1 MDIDKIVCNYEPND
15 QLSEM
20 SKETPRESRESPAE
34 TIKEESIKD
43 ATIESAKEE
52 STKDVT
58 KEESIKDTIIELV
71 KETSGESSTKKIEET
86 QFESTKEITK
96 QLSTSDPVIKK
107 EPNPDSVH
115 EWLSTLSSCQVE
127 PPNEVFNDIS
137 ICDINNEDNKDKNDC
152 TDMVDIMTHIEN
164 INNIKNIENI
174 ENLEEND
181 HITKINNGE
190 YDKLEE
196 SKNSSPCNNFLES
209 TTGVSSSGS
218 RAASLKQKT
227 PKKKDFIEQIDKKS
241 NKKRKVSI
249 PSERKTT
256 LRKSTLIKSNL
267 ATPDTPELGT
277 VNLKR
282 VTSTANLKVELKRV
296 RRNYVA
302 PAKTL
307 NGIKID
313 KGKNEETKERSAT
326 NMKYRSLQRSQNEEM
341 KENELSEDVIKKKYE
356 LQNLLQKL
364 DEKTFFACAAYEE
377 LNNEM
382 KKTSDDY
389 CLEIE
394 PPKMFNKNAMY
405 ILMGLNQD

>member
-1 MDIDKIVCNYEPND
+1 MDIDKIVCNYEQND
-15 QLSEM
+15 HLSEM

-43 ATIESAKEE
+43 TIIESAKEE
-52 STKDVT
+52 SIKDVT
-58 KEESIKDTIIELV
+58 IESTKDTIIELV
-71 KETSGESSTKKIEET
+71 KGTPRESSTKKIEET
-86 QFESTKEITK
+86 KFESTKEITNES
-96 QLSTSDPVIKK
+96 STLDPVIKK

-127 PPNEVFNDIS
+127 PPNEVLNDIS
-137 ICDINNEDNKDKNDC
+137 ICDINNEDNKDEKDC
-152 TDMVDIMTHIEN
+152 VDIIDIMTHIEN
-164 INNIKNIENI
+164 INNIKNI

-196 SKNSSPCNNFLES
+196 SKNNSLCNNFLEHTIS
-209 TTGVSSSGS
+209 VSSSGS
-218 RAASLKQKT
+218 RAASLKQRT
-227 PKKKDFIEQIDKKS
+227 PKKKDFIEQIDKRS

-307 NGIKID
+307 NGRKID
-313 KGKNEETKERSAT
+313 MEKNNETKERSAT
-326 NMKYRSLQRSQNEEM
+326 NKYGSLQRSQNEEM
-341 KENELSEDVIKKKYE
+341 KENELSEDVIKKKCE

-394 PPKMFNKNAMY
+394 PPEIFNKNAMY